1 MLLKTQ
7 NRFLQQAL
15 LPFDIVKGGVGVRI
29 QSPESKFKYDI
40 ILGYQA
46 LMLNPR
52 PQGGQYQ
59 YNGQDVNFKKVNQ
72 SVFIGLGLSF

>member
-1 MLLKTQ
+1 MATSLGTIGISSSSSDG
-7 NRFLQQAL
+7 A
-15 LPFDIVKGGVGVRI
+15 GGVGVRI